1 VGGPAGAPEFAR
13 GGIFEPMPDDP
24 NPRNPSPPPSKPA
37 APSPAKSEDLCE
49 VCGSDQVSWRNC
61 KLLCANCKSIVKS
74 CADL

>member
-1 VGGPAGAPEFAR
+1 
-13 GGIFEPMPDDP
+13 MPDDP
-24 NPRNPSPPPSKPA
+24 NPRNPSPSASRLVAPPPA
-37 APSPAKSEDLCE
+37 EDRCE